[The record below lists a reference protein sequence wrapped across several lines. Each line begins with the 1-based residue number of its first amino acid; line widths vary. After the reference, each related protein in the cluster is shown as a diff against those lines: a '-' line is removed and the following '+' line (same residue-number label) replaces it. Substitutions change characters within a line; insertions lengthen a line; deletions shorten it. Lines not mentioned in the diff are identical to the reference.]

1 MRPAERR
8 PRIDRIVQGRGAVNE
23 VLAIDL
29 GGTNIRTAL
38 VTGEG
43 AIVRRTS
50 RPTVSADGPRAV
62 VDRMA
67 ASIAE
72 ISAGVDA
79 DVPIGVAA
87 PGPLDPRTG
96 TILFT
101 PNLPDWRDVPL
112 VAWMEEATGRRVT
125 LQNDGNCG
133 ALGEADFGSARG
145 VADLVYLALGTG
157 IGGGVISNGS
167 LIDGH
172 RGLGAEVGHVV
183 IAMDGPR
190 CTCGSVGC
198 LEAFAAGWAI
208 RRDAEL
214 VATTADGDRLRELA
228 GNGELHAGIVARAAE
243 AGDPAA
249 AAIMRRA
256 GRALGAAIGAFTNL
270 FNPSMV
276 VIGGGVAGIGETLLA
291 HAREAI
297 PQHSFIDMRRDLT
310 VRYSGLG
317 ADTGLLGA
325 AALAL
330 RAFGDGAP

>member
-1 MRPAERR
+1 M
-8 PRIDRIVQGRGAVNE
+8 NE
-23 VLAIDL
+23 VMAIDL
-29 GGTNIRTAL
+29 GGTNIRAAL
-38 VTGEG
+38 VTRDGEV
-43 AIVRRTS
+43 VRRAS
-50 RPTVSADGPRAV
+50 RPTESADGPRAV

-72 ISAGVDA
+72 VSAGA
-79 DVPIGVAA
+79 NGDVPIGIAS

-101 PNLPDWRDVPL
+101 PNLPDWRDVPM

-133 ALGEADFGSARG
+133 ALGEVDFGSAKG
-145 VADLVYLALGTG
+145 VSDLVYLALGTG
-157 IGGGVISNGS
+157 IGGGIISKGM
-167 LIDGH
+167 LVDGH

-198 LEAFAAGWAI
+198 LEAFASGWAI
-208 RRDAEL
+208 RRDAEI
-214 VATTADGDRLRELA
+214 VASTADGDRLRALA
-228 GNGELHAGIVARAAE
+228 GGGELHAGIVARAAE
-243 AGDPAA
+243 EGDAA
-249 AAIMRRA
+249 ALAIMRRA
-256 GRALGAAIGAFTNL
+256 GRALGAAIGAFANL

-291 HAREAI
+291 HTREAI
-297 PQHSFIDMRRDLT
+297 PQHSFIDMRHDLT
-310 VRYSGLG
+310 LGYSTLG

-330 RAFGDGAP
+330 REFGGEVR